1 MIKRIDN
8 VGIAVSNLARSIAF
22 YERIGFAQGD
32 MYDEEGLHGCLM
44 SAQAAVLFLFQSQHA
59 EGEPVIRDLALQDN
73 PPGHD
78 HVSFFVENVDQAYSD
93 LAAQGI
99 VFEGQPADQWGMRI
113 VDLKDPDGNN
123 LYLLHYSD

>member
-1 MIKRIDN
+1 
-8 VGIAVSNLARSIAF
+8 
-22 YERIGFAQGD
+22 
-32 MYDEEGLHGCLM
+32 M
-44 SAQAAVLFLFQSQHA
+44 SAEAAVLFLFQSQHT

-73 PPGHD
+73 PPRHD

-99 VFEGQPADQWGMRI
+99 VFEGQPAYQWGMRI
-113 VDLKDPDGNN
+113 VGLKVPYGNN